1 MESNPNL
8 CLYERIRKVP
18 QEAVKT
24 IAAGRLKGMSDIN
37 PMWRIKRLTE
47 EFGICGFGW
56 KYEIIRMWNENGGN
70 GIVSSFV
77 QINLF
82 VKMGGEWSEAIQG
95 IGGSSFVTNEKN
107 GLYTSDECY
116 KMALTDAISVACKAL
131 GMGADVYWEK
141 DSTKYNQPNGQPAP
155 STDNRKMLNRDQF
168 ADEKL
173 MEWIHKYLTKSRE
186 EGKRLSLVNLI
197 NANYKVSPED
207 LSVISANYEQYRI
220 NNNLP

>member
-18 QEAVKT
+18 QEAIKT

-70 GIVSSFV
+70 GVVSSFAH
-77 QINLF
+77 INLF

-173 MEWIHKYLTKSRE
+173 MEWIHKHLTKSRE

>member
-1 MESNPNL
+1 ML
-8 CLYERIRKVP
+8 IRTYQKSS
-18 QEAVKT
+18 
-24 IAAGRLKGMSDIN
+24 AGRLKGMSDIN

-70 GIVSSFV
+70 GVVSSFV
-77 QINLF
+77 HINLF

>member
-1 MESNPNL
+1 MEGNPNL
-8 CLYERIRKVP
+8 CLYERIRQVP

-24 IAAGRLKGMSDIN
+24 IAAGRLKGMTDIN

-47 EFGICGFGW
+47 EFGVCGFGW
-56 KYEIIRMWNENGGN
+56 RYEIIRMWNENGGN
-70 GIVSSFV
+70 GVISSFV
-77 QINLF
+77 HINLF

-95 IGGSSFVTNEKN
+95 IGGSPFVTNEKN

-173 MEWIHKYLTKSRE
+173 MGWIYKYLTKSKE

-197 NANYKVSPED
+197 NANYKVAPED
-207 LSVISANYEQYRI
+207 LNVISANYEQYRI

>member
-70 GIVSSFV
+70 GVVSSFV
-77 QINLF
+77 HINLF
-82 VKMGGEWSEAIQG
+82 VKIGGEWSEAIQG

-141 DSTKYNQPNGQPAP
+141 DSTKYNQPNAP
-155 STDNRKMLNRDQF
+155 STNNRKMLNRDQL